1 MLEEKVAGA
10 WEREIELFLITIYL
24 DSIQMLKELFTQ
36 PVIILELLKG
46 FIILNL
52 LALPLTGL
60 LTFYITVMG
69 ASNPSKPGFFKTLGI
84 TIIFIYGM
92 QLGMLLWLIG
102 FSKIFDVILQFNLM
116 TVATVSW
123 FSLILA
129 AIALVIA
136 GNIFVDHLYQ
146 FKQGNYSISVFT
158 LAIII
163 GYIVVIYFAAKIS
176 TKWISL

>member
-1 MLEEKVAGA
+1 
-10 WEREIELFLITIYL
+10 
-24 DSIQMLKELFTQ
+24 
-36 PVIILELLKG
+36 
-46 FIILNL
+46 
-52 LALPLTGL
+52 
-60 LTFYITVMG
+60 
-69 ASNPSKPGFFKTLGI
+69 
-84 TIIFIYGM
+84 M
-92 QLGMLLWLIG
+92 QLGILLWLIG
-102 FSKIFDVILQFNLM
+102 FSKIFDVILQFNPM